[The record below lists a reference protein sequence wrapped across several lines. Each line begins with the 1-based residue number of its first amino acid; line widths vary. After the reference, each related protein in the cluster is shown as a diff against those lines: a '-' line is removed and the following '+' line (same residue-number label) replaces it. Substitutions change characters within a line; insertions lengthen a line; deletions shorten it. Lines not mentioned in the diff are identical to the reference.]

1 MSTHHIDVTFQM
13 EEMDGSPDC
22 SAEILFDLYISDLV
36 TVVKSSAYDAKFT
49 LDFLVNSCYSG
60 RRSGGAFRFPWCFCE
75 EP

>member
-36 TVVKSSAYDAKFT
+36 TIVKSSAHEAKFT
-49 LDFLVNSCYSG
+49 MKGN
-60 RRSGGAFRFPWCFCE
+60 
-75 EP
+75 